1 MSIETLNQT
10 QLSALPRDQRA
21 PVTGAGRDT
30 LATGATPE
38 TEEEG
43 LSFWD
48 VLDIVNPL
56 QHIPIVSTIY
66 REITGDKIGD
76 AARIAGGALF
86 GGPIGLASAGVDF
99 AVKAFTGKRMDEH
112 IVAMVMGDDAAPPAT
127 ANSPAVAEA
136 ATEVTRTA
144 ALAPPS
150 APAPAPAPASTPA
163 AASSTAQP
171 ASTVTGK
178 WFSLDGVD
186 RHNGFMPLGTLPKE
200 ADGPYRRTGEQP
212 LRRESVGT
220 VDVIPLGT
228 EPDTAARTA
237 PTPNPP
243 PIPGHLPLGL
253 LQGVPEEPAQAQAAA
268 QHTRRA
274 MDAQGR
280 TPESP
285 ATLAG
290 VTPASAAPTGGS
302 APVQVPAWFDSAM
315 QKALTA
321 YEKTGRL
328 SGAE

>member
-21 PVTGAGRDT
+21 PATGAGRDT
-30 LATGATPE
+30 MATGATPE

-48 VLDIVNPL
+48 VLDIINPL

-112 IVAMVMGDDAAPPAT
+112 IVAMVTGDDAAPPAT

-144 ALAPPS
+144 ALAPPA
-150 APAPAPAPASTPA
+150 APVPAPAPASTPA
-163 AASSTAQP
+163 AASTAQP
-171 ASTVTGK
+171 ASTETGK
-178 WFSLDGVD
+178 WFSLDGVE

-212 LRRESVGT
+212 LRRDSVGT
-220 VDVIPLGT
+220 VDVIPLGK
-228 EPDTAARTA
+228 EPHTASPTA
-237 PTPNPP
+237 PAPNPA

-253 LQGVPEEPAQAQAAA
+253 LQGVPEEPAQTQAAA
-268 QHTRRA
+268 QHARRA
-274 MDAQGR
+274 MDAQGLA
-280 TPESP
+280 PESP
-285 ATLAG
+285 PARAS
-290 VTPASAAPTGGS
+290 VTQASAAPMAA